1 MEYFLTSSRLGF
13 RRWTMEDIPLAMEL
27 WGDARVTGLFGGPY
41 SELRV
46 RTRLETEIRQ
56 ADEIGAQYWPV
67 FLLKNGE
74 HVGCA
79 GLQPCPGKR
88 NTLELGYHLRPGF
101 WGNGFATEAGRE
113 VIAYGFNHLGLEAIF
128 AGHPPSHGASRNVLV
143 KLGFRYVGEEF
154 YPPSGAVEPSY
165 LLSKADWQASAA

>member
-13 RRWTMEDIPLAMEL
+13 RRWTMEDMPLAMEL

-67 FLLKNGE
+67 FL
-74 HVGCA
+74 
-79 GLQPCPGKR
+79 
-88 NTLELGYHLRPGF
+88 
-101 WGNGFATEAGRE
+101 
-113 VIAYGFNHLGLEAIF
+113 
-128 AGHPPSHGASRNVLV
+128 SS
-143 KLGFRYVGEEF
+143 
-154 YPPSGAVEPSY
+154 
-165 LLSKADWQASAA
+165 